1 MASVKIMDQ
10 EAIRRA
16 VLRMAHEILEKN
28 KGVDNLAFVGIRTRG
43 VILAQ
48 RLKKAIKDIE
58 GIDVPTGILDIT
70 LYRDDLTLVGTKP
83 LVRETSIDFDITDMK
98 IVLVDD
104 VFFTGRTIRAG
115 LNALVD
121 FGRPA
126 IIQLAVLV
134 DRGHRELP
142 IRADF
147 VGKNIPTTKSQDV
160 QVILGESDGK
170 IDEVIVVDELDSRF
184 RGNDKRTDVAGG
196 LNI

>member
-1 MASVKIMDQ
+1 MAVVKIMDQ

-16 VLRMAHEILEKN
+16 TLRMAHEILEKN
-28 KGVDNLAFVGIRTRG
+28 KDADNLALIGIRTRG

-48 RLKKAIKDIE
+48 RIKKAIKDIK
-58 GIDVPTGILDIT
+58 GKDVPMGILDIT

-83 LVRETSIDFDITDMK
+83 VVRQTSIDFDINGRT

-104 VFFTGRTIRAG
+104 VFFTGRTIRAA
-115 LNALVD
+115 LDALVD

-126 IIQLAVLV
+126 IIQLAVLI

-147 VGKNIPTTKSQDV
+147 VGKNIPTSKLQNV
-160 QVILGESDGK
+160 QVVLEESDGK
-170 IDEVIVVDELDSRF
+170 ADEVMVED
-184 RGNDKRTDVAGG
+184 
-196 LNI
+196 

>member
-1 MASVKIMDQ
+1 MAVVKIMDQ

-16 VLRMAHEILEKN
+16 ILRMAHEILEKN
-28 KGVDNLAFVGIRTRG
+28 KGVEQLALVGIRTRG
-43 VILAQ
+43 VVLAQ

-58 GIDVPTGILDIT
+58 GVDVPTGILDIT

-83 LVRETSIDFDITDMK
+83 LVRETLIDFDITDMK

-147 VGKNIPTTKSQDV
+147 VGKNLPTAKNQDV
-160 QVILGESDGK
+160 QVVLGESDGK
-170 IDEVIVVDELDSRF
+170 TDEVIVVE
-184 RGNDKRTDVAGG
+184 G
-196 LNI
+196 

>member
-1 MASVKIMDQ
+1 MAIVKIMDQ
-10 EAIRRA
+10 EAVRRA

-28 KGVDNLAFVGIRTRG
+28 KGVEQLALIGIRTRG
-43 VILAQ
+43 VFLAQ

-58 GIDVPTGILDIT
+58 GVDLPIGILDIT
-70 LYRDDLTLVGTKP
+70 LYRDDLTLVGSKP
-83 LVRETSIDFDITDMK
+83 VVRETLIDFDITDMK

-115 LNALVD
+115 LDALVD

-147 VGKNIPTTKSQDV
+147 VGKNIPTSKEQDV
-160 QVILGESDGK
+160 KVVLGETDGET
-170 IDEVIVVDELDSRF
+170 DEVLVED
-184 RGNDKRTDVAGG
+184 
-196 LNI
+196 

>member
-1 MASVKIMDQ
+1 MAAVKIMDQ

-28 KGVDNLAFVGIRTRG
+28 KGVDHLALVGVRTRG

-58 GIDVPTGILDIT
+58 GVDVPMGILDIT
-70 LYRDDLTLVGTKP
+70 LYRDDLTSVGVKP
-83 LVRETSIDFDITDMK
+83 LVRETSIDFDITDLK

-147 VGKNIPTTKSQDV
+147 VGKNIPTAKNQDV
-160 QVILGESDGK
+160 RVILGESDGK
-170 IDEVIVVDELDSRF
+170 EDEVILEE
-184 RGNDKRTDVAGG
+184 G
-196 LNI
+196 